1 MRLSSQES
9 LLESESHHE
18 GQPETEM
25 RQASQTTLVDPIMAR
40 PKIYYNDGPFDA
52 PSSSDEEGESLLAD
66 EDRDEPPSSPG
77 MAELGGPASAGGR
90 SPRRAT
96 GITVRSA
103 MFKLPI

>member
-18 GQPETEM
+18 GQPEM
-25 RQASQTTLVDPIMAR
+25 RQASQTTLVDPILAR

-96 GITVRSA
+96 GITVRA
-103 MFKLPI
+103 LDMA